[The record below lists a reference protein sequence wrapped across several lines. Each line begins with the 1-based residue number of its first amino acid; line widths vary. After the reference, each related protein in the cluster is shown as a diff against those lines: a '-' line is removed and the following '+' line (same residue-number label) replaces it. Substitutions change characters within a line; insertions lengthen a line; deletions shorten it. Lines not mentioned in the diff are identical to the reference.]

1 MQILASGTG
10 RQRPPEGP
18 GKPLNLKLELE
29 NRAREAH
36 LNRRL
41 RNEYCSPM
49 NDTNNTTESVTETRA
64 FDTEVH
70 QLLKL
75 MINALYSNRE
85 IFLRELVSNA
95 SDALDKLRFRALT
108 DSELQ
113 GTAGAAQISITI
125 DSAQN
130 TLVVTDNGIGM
141 TREDVIENLGTIA
154 RSGTARFL
162 ESLSGDQKADAKLI
176 GQFGVGFYSA
186 FIVADRVTVETR
198 HAADPADQA
207 VRWSSDGK
215 GEYTLEATTLPEPGT
230 RVELH
235 LAEEHRD
242 LLEPDRVK
250 RIVRHYS
257 NHISFPIRVVE
268 AGDES
273 DEAPE
278 IVNDTQALWIRPKAE
293 IEDAEY
299 EEFYQGLSGDLQP
312 PAKWAHHH
320 VEGTQSYSMLLFL
333 PGQAPFDLAWNRDDR
348 RGVKLYIQRVFIM
361 DAAEQLL
368 PRYLRFVRGIVD
380 SADLPLNVSRE
391 ILQDSPLLDKIRA
404 AVVRR
409 SLDMIEKLADEGG
422 EAWAT
427 FQREFGN
434 VLKEGVIEDPENRE
448 RIAGLLRFAS
458 TAEQTAHSVSLADY
472 LARAGEQPDAI
483 WYLTGDSMDQ
493 LLASPH
499 LEAFSKAG
507 VEVLLLTDPIDVWL
521 VNHLFEFD
529 GKPLKSAASG
539 EFEAPAEEGE
549 EATEEQQQQRDELCG
564 TIKKLLGERVG
575 NVRPSKRL
583 TDSASCIAEEAG
595 GMTLQMR
602 RLLKQAG
609 QDVPDVKPDLEINP
623 RHPLVERL
631 AETGDEARRSE
642 LAHLLLD
649 QALLIDGGELA
660 DPAGFVKR
668 VNKLLSTQD

>member
-1 MQILASGTG
+1 
-10 RQRPPEGP
+10 
-18 GKPLNLKLELE
+18 
-29 NRAREAH
+29 
-36 LNRRL
+36 
-41 RNEYCSPM
+41 M
-49 NDTNNTTESVTETRA
+49 NDTNNTAGSAAETRA

-95 SDALDKLRFRALT
+95 SDALDKLRFQALT
-108 DSELQ
+108 DGDLQ
-113 GTAGAAQISITI
+113 SVVQDPAITVTVEP
-125 DSAQN
+125 DDN

-198 HAADPADQA
+198 HAAAAADA
-207 VRWSSDGK
+207 GVRWSSDGK
-215 GEYTLEATTLPEPGT
+215 GEYTLEATTLSEPGT
-230 RVELH
+230 RVRLH
-235 LAEEHRD
+235 LAEDHRD
-242 LLEPDRVK
+242 LLDPDRVK

-257 NHISFPIRVVE
+257 NHISFPITVVA

-273 DEAPE
+273 DQAPE

-299 EEFYQGLSGDLQP
+299 EEFYQGLSGDLQSP
-312 PAKWAHHH
+312 VKWAHHH

-368 PRYLRFVRGIVD
+368 PRYLRFIRGVVD

-409 SLDMIEKLADEGG
+409 ALDMIEKLADEGG
-422 EAWAT
+422 EAWTT

-458 TAEQTAHSVSLADY
+458 TVERAPHSVSLADY
-472 LARAGEQPDAI
+472 LARAGEQPEAV

-539 EFEAPAEEGE
+539 EFEAPADEGE
-549 EATEEQQQQRDELCG
+549 EATEAVQQQRDELCG

-602 RLLKQAG
+602 RMLKQAG
-609 QDVPDVKPDLEINP
+609 QDVPDFKPDLEINP
-623 RHPLVERL
+623 RHPLVARL
-631 AETGDEARRSE
+631 AETGDETRRTE

-668 VNKLLSTQD
+668 VNKLLSA

>member
-1 MQILASGTG
+1 
-10 RQRPPEGP
+10 
-18 GKPLNLKLELE
+18 
-29 NRAREAH
+29 
-36 LNRRL
+36 
-41 RNEYCSPM
+41 M

-368 PRYLRFVRGIVD
+368 PRYLRFIRGVVD

-391 ILQDSPLLDKIRA
+391 ILQDSPLLDKIRS

-409 SLDMIEKLADEGG
+409 SLDMIEKLAEEGG
-422 EAWAT
+422 EAWTT

-458 TAEQTAHSVSLADY
+458 TVERTPHSVSLAEY
-472 LARAGEQPDAI
+472 LARAGDQPDAI

-539 EFEAPAEEGE
+539 DFEAPAEEGE
-549 EATEEQQQQRDELCG
+549 ETTEQEQQQRDELCG

-583 TDSASCIAEEAG
+583 TDSASCIAEDAG

-602 RLLKQAG
+602 RMLKQAG
-609 QDVPDVKPDLEINP
+609 QDVPDAKPDLEVNP

-631 AETGDEARRSE
+631 AETGDEARRAE

-668 VNKLLSTQD
+668 VNKLLST

>member
-1 MQILASGTG
+1 MNSTDKTA
-10 RQRPPEGP
+10 GP
-18 GKPLNLKLELE
+18 
-29 NRAREAH
+29 AA
-36 LNRRL
+36 
-41 RNEYCSPM
+41 
-49 NDTNNTTESVTETRA
+49 ETRA

-95 SDALDKLRFRALT
+95 SDALDKLRFQALT
-108 DSELQ
+108 DSSLQ
-113 GTAGAAQISITI
+113 NAAQDPEISITI
-125 DSAQN
+125 DAEAH
-130 TLVVTDNGIGM
+130 TLGVTDNGIGM
-141 TREDVIENLGTIA
+141 TRDDVIENLGTIA

-186 FIVADRVTVETR
+186 FIVADRVVVETR
-198 HAADPADQA
+198 HAGAAADEA

-215 GEYTLEATTLPEPGT
+215 GEYTIEPATISTPGT

-235 LAEEHRD
+235 LAEAHRD
-242 LLEPDRVK
+242 LLEIDRVK

-257 NHISFPIRVVE
+257 NHVSFPIRVIE

-273 DEAPE
+273 GETAE
-278 IVNDTQALWIRPKAE
+278 VVNDTQALWVRPKAE

-368 PRYLRFVRGIVD
+368 PRYLRFMRGVVD

-409 SLDMIEKLADEGG
+409 SLDMIEKLAEENG
-422 EAWAT
+422 EAWAV

-458 TAEQTAHSVSLADY
+458 TAERAPHSVSLAAY

-539 EFEAPAEEGE
+539 EFEVPADDE
-549 EATEEQQQQRDELCG
+549 EATEEQRQQRDELCG
-564 TIKKLLGERVG
+564 TIKSLLGERVG

-602 RLLKQAG
+602 RMLKQAG
-609 QDVPDVKPDLEINP
+609 QDVPEFKPDLEINP
-623 RHPLVERL
+623 RHPLVARL
-631 AETGDEARRSE
+631 AETGDDARRTE

-668 VNKLLSTQD
+668 VNKLLAGTQEV

>member
-1 MQILASGTG
+1 
-10 RQRPPEGP
+10 
-18 GKPLNLKLELE
+18 
-29 NRAREAH
+29 
-36 LNRRL
+36 
-41 RNEYCSPM
+41 M
-49 NDTNNTTESVTETRA
+49 NDTNATSVETRA
-64 FDTEVH
+64 FDAEVH

-85 IFLRELVSNA
+85 IFLRELISNA
-95 SDALDKLRFRALT
+95 SDALDRLRFQALT
-108 DSELQ
+108 DPELQ
-113 GTAGAAQISITI
+113 GTGQDPAISISVDPEAGTI
-125 DSAQN
+125 
-130 TLVVTDNGIGM
+130 VVSDNGIGM
-141 TREDVIENLGTIA
+141 TRQDVVENLGTIA

-198 HAADPADQA
+198 HARVQNDEA

-215 GEYTLEATTLPEPGT
+215 GEYTLETIARDQPGT
-230 RVELH
+230 RVELQ
-235 LAEEHRD
+235 LAEDHAD
-242 LLEPDRVK
+242 LADADRIK
-250 RIVRHYS
+250 QIVRHYS
-257 NHISFPIRVVE
+257 NHISFPIRVVSTAAEEE
-268 AGDES
+268 AE
-273 DEAPE
+273 PE
-278 IVNDTQALWIRPKAE
+278 IVNDTQALWTRPKSE
-293 IEDAEY
+293 ISDEEY
-299 EEFYQGLSGDLQP
+299 AEFYQGLSGDLQA
-312 PAKWAHHH
+312 PAQWAHHH
-320 VEGTQSYSMLLFL
+320 VEGKQSYSMLLFL

-368 PRYLRFVRGIVD
+368 PRYLRFIRGVVD

-409 SLDMIEKLADEGG
+409 ALDMIEKVAERGG

-427 FQREFGN
+427 FQHEFGN
-434 VLKEGVIEDPENRE
+434 VLKEGVIEDPDNRE
-448 RIAGLLRFAS
+448 RIARLLRFAS
-458 TAEQTAHSVSLADY
+458 TAERAPHSVSLAGY
-472 LARAGEQPDAI
+472 LERAGEQQDAI

-499 LEAFSKAG
+499 LEAFDKAG

-539 EFEAPAEEGE
+539 EFEAPVDEGAE
-549 EATEEQQQQRDELCG
+549 ASEEQKQAHDQLSG

-583 TDSASCIAEEAG
+583 TESASCIAEDAG

-602 RLLKQAG
+602 RMLKQAG
-609 QDVPDVKPDLEINP
+609 QDVPPFKPDLEINAS
-623 RHPLVERL
+623 HPLVQHL
-631 AETGDEARRSE
+631 AATGDEHRRAE
-642 LAHLLLD
+642 LANLLLD

-660 DPAGFVKR
+660 DPSGFVKR
-668 VNKLLSTQD
+668 VNRLLAEPATDGESE

>member
-1 MQILASGTG
+1 M
-10 RQRPPEGP
+10 
-18 GKPLNLKLELE
+18 
-29 NRAREAH
+29 
-36 LNRRL
+36 
-41 RNEYCSPM
+41 
-49 NDTNNTTESVTETRA
+49 NNTSESAGSTTETRA

-95 SDALDKLRFRALT
+95 SDALDKLRFQALT
-108 DSELQ
+108 DNDLQ
-113 GTAGAAQISITI
+113 GTASDPEISITI
-125 DSAQN
+125 DGDSN
-130 TLVVTDNGIGM
+130 RMVVSDNGIGM
-141 TREDVIENLGTIA
+141 TRDDVIENLGTIA

-162 ESLSGDQKADAKLI
+162 ETLSGDQKADAKLI

-198 HAADPADQA
+198 HAKVAADQA

-215 GEYTLEATTLPEPGT
+215 GEYTLETATLAEPGT
-230 RVELH
+230 RVELA
-235 LAEEHRD
+235 LAEDHQD
-242 LLEPDRVK
+242 LLDPDRVK

-257 NHISFPIRVVE
+257 NHISFPIRVVVS
-268 AGDES
+268 GDES
-273 DEAPE
+273 DATPE
-278 IVNDTQALWIRPKAE
+278 VINDTQALWVRPKSK
-293 IEDAEY
+293 IEDEEY
-299 EEFYQGLSGDLQP
+299 NEFYQGLSGDLQP

-320 VEGTQSYSMLLFL
+320 VEGTQSYSMLVFL

-368 PRYLRFVRGIVD
+368 PRYLRFIRGVVD

-409 SLDMIEKLADEGG
+409 SLDMIEKLAEEGG
-422 EAWAT
+422 EGWTT

-448 RIAGLLRFAS
+448 RIAGLLRFA
-458 TAEQTAHSVSLADY
+458 TTVERAPHSVSLKDY
-472 LARAGEQPDAI
+472 LTRAATQTGDQSETI
-483 WYLTGDSMDQ
+483 WYLTGDNMDQ

-499 LEAFSKAG
+499 LEAFDKAG

-521 VNHLFEFD
+521 VNHLFEYD

-539 EFEAPAEEGE
+539 EFEAPEAEGE
-549 EATEEQQQQRDELCG
+549 AASEEQQQQRDELCG

-602 RLLKQAG
+602 RMLKQAG
-609 QDVPDVKPDLEINP
+609 QDVPDFKPDLEINP
-623 RHPLVERL
+623 RHPLVVRL
-631 AETGDEARRSE
+631 ADTGDEDRRAE

-649 QALLIDGGELA
+649 QALLIDGGELS

-668 VNKLLSTQD
+668 VNRLLSS

>member
-1 MQILASGTG
+1 MNAGKLA
-10 RQRPPEGP
+10 R
-18 GKPLNLKLELE
+18 
-29 NRAREAH
+29 
-36 LNRRL
+36 
-41 RNEYCSPM
+41 
-49 NDTNNTTESVTETRA
+49 
-64 FDTEVH
+64 
-70 QLLKL
+70 
-75 MINALYSNRE
+75 
-85 IFLRELVSNA
+85 
-95 SDALDKLRFRALT
+95 
-108 DSELQ
+108 
-113 GTAGAAQISITI
+113 
-125 DSAQN
+125 
-130 TLVVTDNGIGM
+130 GIGM
-141 TREDVIENLGTIA
+141 TSERTRRRLIEKLREQGITDERVLGAMTETPRHMFVDEALSSRAYENSALPIGRGQTISQPLVVAMMTQAAMAADKREKALEIGTGSGYQAAVLA
-154 RSGTARFL
+154 RLFDKVFSTERIGELARL
-162 ESLSGDQKADAKLI
+162 ARQRLHGLK
-176 GQFGVGFYSA
+176 VHNVYS
-186 FIVADRVTVETR
+186 R
-198 HAADPADQA
+198 HA
-207 VRWSSDGK
+207 DG
-215 GEYTLEATTLPEPGT
+215 LEG
-230 RVELH
+230 
-235 LAEEHRD
+235 
-242 LLEPDRVK
+242 
-250 RIVRHYS
+250 
-257 NHISFPIRVVE
+257 
-268 AGDES
+268 
-273 DEAPE
+273 
-278 IVNDTQALWIRPKAE
+278 W
-293 IEDAEY
+293 
-299 EEFYQGLSGDLQP
+299 
-312 PAKWAHHH
+312 
-320 VEGTQSYSMLLFL
+320 

-368 PRYLRFVRGIVD
+368 PRYLRFIRGVVD

-409 SLDMIEKLADEGG
+409 ALDMIEKLADEGG
-422 EAWAT
+422 EAWTT

-458 TAEQTAHSVSLADY
+458 TVERAPHSVSLADY
-472 LARAGEQPDAI
+472 LARAGEQPEAV

-539 EFEAPAEEGE
+539 EFEAPADEGE
-549 EATEEQQQQRDELCG
+549 EATEAVQQQRDELCG

-602 RLLKQAG
+602 RMLKQAG
-609 QDVPDVKPDLEINP
+609 QDVPDFKPDLEINP
-623 RHPLVERL
+623 RHPLVARL
-631 AETGDEARRSE
+631 AETGDETRRTE

-668 VNKLLSTQD
+668 VNKLLSA